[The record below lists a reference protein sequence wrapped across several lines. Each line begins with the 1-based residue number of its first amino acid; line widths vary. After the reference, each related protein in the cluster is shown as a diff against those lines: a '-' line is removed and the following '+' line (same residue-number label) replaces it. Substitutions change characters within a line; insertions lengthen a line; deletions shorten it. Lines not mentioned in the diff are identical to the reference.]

1 MKSPLRKSKT
11 QHMASPT
18 KTSKSSMSKEN
29 SISPVK
35 DQISTGLKE
44 NSPIKRSK
52 NKRKSANLE
61 NIESPTKSSLSPQK
75 RSKNKEQ
82 KSLKKSL
89 RKAISDVSPEKTSPL
104 KK

>member
-1 MKSPLRKSKT
+1 
-11 QHMASPT
+11 MASPT
-18 KTSKSSMSKEN
+18 KTSKSEMSKEN

-61 NIESPTKSSLSPQK
+61 NIESPTKSSPSPQK
-75 RSKNKEQ
+75 KEK
-82 KSLKKSL
+82 KSSRKSL
-89 RKAISDVSPEKTSPL
+89 RKSISDVHSPEKTSPL

>member
-1 MKSPLRKSKT
+1 MT
-11 QHMASPT
+11 SPT
-18 KTSKSSMSKEN
+18 KTSKSRMSKEN
-29 SISPVK
+29 SMSPVK

-52 NKRKSANLE
+52 NKRKSENHQE

-75 RSKNKEQ
+75 RSQRKEQ
-82 KSLKKSL
+82 KSSKKSL
-89 RKAISDVSPEKTSPL
+89 RKAINDVSPEKTSPL